1 MKKAVA
7 ALCVALLLAGCG
19 QVHRVDITAGSN
31 AFDEINVKAA
41 GRIVTIDLAG
51 GERRQVA
58 GFRIEGTTA
67 EWRDSREPGGIATV
81 PISGLEAVR
90 IRGTGRRVGQTLA
103 GAGIG
108 LTGGVLVGSI
118 LAADVPESDSH
129 EPLDDLEQPLQQGVI
144 ILSSALLG
152 GLVGAIVGAAIEV
165 EEVFEFTDEV
175 GSSVGVGQAD
185 KDHQDH

>member
-7 ALCVALLLAGCG
+7 ALSVALLLAGCG
-19 QVHRVDITAGSN
+19 QVHRVDITAGPN
-31 AFDEINVKAA
+31 ACREINAKSA
-41 GRIVTIDLAG
+41 GRTVTIDLAG

-90 IRGTGRRVGQTLA
+90 IRGTGRRVGQILA

-118 LAADVPESDSH
+118 FAADVPESDSH
-129 EPLDDLEQPLQQGVI
+129 EPLDDLERPLHQGVI
-144 ILSSALLG
+144 VLSCALLG
-152 GLVGAIVGAAIEV
+152 GLVGAVVGAAIEV
-165 EEVFEFTDEV
+165 EEVFELTDEV
-175 GSSVGVGQAD
+175 GSSVRGGRAD
-185 KDHQDH
+185 KDHQDD